1 MEYIPRLAEGR
12 LEKLFESGKI
22 IMVLGARQT
31 GKTTLVKHLLK
42 DKKTLF
48 LNLDTD
54 VDQRRLLAASALSP
68 REAWQSLGRPDYLAV
83 DEAQRLPATGQIVK
97 GWYDAALPLKI
108 ILLGSSSLNL
118 LDQAAE
124 SLTGRNIKYH
134 LTPLLFTEIVVK
146 QSWYSPAF
154 SPEELQSNFPEQIKA
169 LLLPTLVYGSYPEAV
184 TTAEKVQ
191 YLSNLAS
198 DYLLKDVL
206 QLGLIRGPEVIR
218 RLLALLAHQA
228 GSVVS
233 TNELAKNLSISR
245 ATVDRYLDL
254 LEQTFVIFRLP
265 AFSTNPRKEIAKST
279 KIFFYDTGIRNA
291 LLNEYNVSPL
301 RPDIGKLWE
310 NWVVAELAKQN
321 LQAGSPKSL
330 YFWRSNSGSEV
341 DLVIREGGALR
352 AFEIKWSAGKVAAKA
367 FSESYRIKVEVID
380 SSRPLMTI

>member
-12 LEKLFESGKI
+12 LEKLLKSGKI
-22 IMVLGARQT
+22 IIILGARQT
-31 GKTTLVKHLLK
+31 GKTTLVKYLLK
-42 DKKTLF
+42 DKRALF
-48 LNLDTD
+48 LNLDIA
-54 VDQRRLLAASALSP
+54 VDQQRLLAASVLSP
-68 REAWQSLGRPDYLAV
+68 QEAWQSLGGPDYLVV
-83 DEAQRLPATGQIVK
+83 DEAQRLAATGRIVK

-134 LTPLLFTEIVVK
+134 LTPLLFAEIVAK
-146 QSWYSPAF
+146 QSWYSSAF

-169 LLLPTLVYGSYPEAV
+169 LLLPSLVYGSYPEAV
-184 TTAEKVQ
+184 TTTEKVQ
-191 YLSNLAS
+191 YLSNLTS

-206 QLGLIRGPEVIR
+206 QQGLVRSPEVIR
-218 RLLALLAHQA
+218 RLLSLLAHQA

-265 AFSTNPRKEIAKST
+265 AFSTNPRKEIAKSA

-291 LLNEYNVSPL
+291 LLNEYNVSSL

-321 LQAGSPKSL
+321 LQTGSTKNL
-330 YFWRSNSGSEV
+330 YFWRSKSGSEI
-341 DLVIREGGALR
+341 DLVIREGEALK
-352 AFEIKWSAGKVAAKA
+352 AFEIKWSAGNVSTKA

-380 SSRPLMTI
+380 SSRPLIAI